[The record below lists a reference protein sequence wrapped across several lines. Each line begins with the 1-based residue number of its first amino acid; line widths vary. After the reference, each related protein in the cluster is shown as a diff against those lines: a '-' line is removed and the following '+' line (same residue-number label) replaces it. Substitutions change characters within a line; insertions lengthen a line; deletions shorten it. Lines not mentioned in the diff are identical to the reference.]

1 MTYPWNVRNKS
12 DQHRSGYLSPVTLDL
27 AHTNVLCREVD
38 SVFCSLDSLP
48 LSINDALSWF

>member
-27 AHTNVLCREVD
+27 AHTNVLCREVILS
-38 SVFCSLDSLP
+38 SVHWTPHP